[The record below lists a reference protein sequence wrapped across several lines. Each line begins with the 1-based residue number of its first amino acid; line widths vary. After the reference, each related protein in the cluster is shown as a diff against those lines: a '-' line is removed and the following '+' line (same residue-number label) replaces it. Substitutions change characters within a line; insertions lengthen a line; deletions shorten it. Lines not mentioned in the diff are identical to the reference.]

1 MSKSERL
8 YPEKKSIDANIL
20 NSLNTQQIIELIEL
34 CKKKLQYDGV
44 IRTGSILR
52 LHLIPVSQKV

>member
-34 CKKKLQYDGV
+34 CKKNC
-44 IRTGSILR
+44 SMME
-52 LHLIPVSQKV
+52 